1 MNNQI
6 TVIFR
11 NLKAVTFQSNTEAR
25 AAVAKIAKCEPRD
38 IYADG
43 IGPDGLGVQLW
54 VAGRRLR
61 TPIARCN
68 HI

>member
-1 MNNQI
+1 MNDQI

-25 AAVAKIAKCEPRD
+25 VAVAKIAKCEPRD

-43 IGPDGLGVQLW
+43 MGPDGMGVQLW
-54 VAGRRLR
+54 VAGRHLR

-68 HI
+68 RI